1 MTLDRSTYEA
11 WLLDRL
17 EGTLTPEQEQ
27 QLDAFL
33 AAHPDLPVTLGEL
46 PSVGGGEATFRAK
59 DLLKKTYPPA
69 GEPDAARLD
78 DFLVARMEGDL
89 SPEQARQ
96 LDRFLY
102 EHPGHTQDAKRMAAS
117 RVPGDPV
124 TFAAKATVE
133 RHFPPQGLPDKHR
146 LTDFLIA
153 AEEGDLSADQQAA
166 LDRYIAAHPE
176 AKQEQRWVRAARVQ
190 PEAIIFAGKERLK
203 KREARVIALWPRL
216 AAAASVALLV
226 GLAWWMLRE
235 GRGTEA
241 PIARTEQPVAPVTT
255 PADAERTVPA
265 GPAEDARGSRTTPAE
280 RSNEENAPP
289 SAGSPRAPKP
299 SKATTPVRPAAAPAG
314 TPAAPRG
321 KELVPL
327 VPGPEPS
334 PELAHAP
341 VPTPEAAPVAAVQHP
356 AAQAPA
362 SVGHAGQGRTLGTL
376 MANAVRDEVL
386 EEPQRD
392 QGLDGTDAVAA
403 VDKGLGA
410 LTGGKGG
417 LNVQRTGAR
426 ERVHL
431 RLGRNLAISASRGH

>member
-17 EGTLTPEQEQ
+17 EGNLTPEQEQ
-27 QLDAFL
+27 QLDVFL
-33 AAHPDLPVTLGEL
+33 AAHPDLPVALGEL
-46 PSVGGGEATFRAK
+46 PGVGGGEATFRAK
-59 DLLKKTYPPA
+59 DLLKKEYPPA

-78 DFLVARMEGDL
+78 DFLVARLEGDL

-102 EHPGHTQDAKRMAAS
+102 EHPEHAQDAKRMAAS
-117 RVPGDPV
+117 RVPRDPA

-146 LTDFLIA
+146 LTDLLIA
-153 AEEGDLSADQQAA
+153 AEEGDLSAEQRAA

-176 AKQEQRWVRAARVQ
+176 AKREQRWVQAARIQRDVLV
-190 PEAIIFAGKERLK
+190 FAGKERLK
-203 KREARVIALWPRL
+203 KREVRVIALWPRL

-235 GRGTEA
+235 GHGTEA
-241 PIARTEQPVAPVTT
+241 PIARNEQPVAPATT
-255 PADAERTVPA
+255 PADAERTAPA
-265 GPAEDARGSRTTPAE
+265 GSEEAHGPRTTPAE
-280 RSNEENAPP
+280 RPTEAGASP
-289 SAGSPRAPKP
+289 SAGSPHAPEP
-299 SKATTPVRPAAAPAG
+299 SKASTPVRPAGAPAG
-314 TPAAPRG
+314 TPSGPRV

-327 VPGPEPS
+327 VPELDPS

-341 VPTPEAAPVAAVQHP
+341 IPAPEAAPVAAVQHP
-356 AAQAPA
+356 EAQALA

-392 QGLDGTDAVAA
+392 QGLDGADAVAA
-403 VDKGLGA
+403 VDRGLGA

-431 RLGRNLAISASRGH
+431 RLGRNLAISASRGR